1 MENNLYSNLKFK
13 CTFKYVG
20 NYELWDEYVSLGPK
34 IQSIAEECGA
44 VTLKQLN
51 NETKK
56 TTIIIVEM
64 TDEQNFTNAAMKIGA
79 YLAENNMNVEMIS
92 RETLNT
98 PFVQRAS
105 EIVGKMQKIIDS
117 ENLEQSGSQKWN

>member
-1 MENNLYSNLKFK
+1 MENNLHSKLKYQ

-20 NYELWDEYVSLGPK
+20 NHELWGEYVSLGPK

-44 VTLKQLN
+44 VTLKQFN

-98 PFVQRAS
+98 PLVQRAS
-105 EIVGKMQKIIDS
+105 EIVEQMQKIIDS
-117 ENLEQSGSQKWN
+117 KNLEQSGSQKWN

>member
-1 MENNLYSNLKFK
+1 MENNLHSKLKYQ

-20 NYELWDEYVSLGPK
+20 NHELWDEYVSLGPK

-79 YLAENNMNVEMIS
+79 YLAEQNMNVEMIN
-92 RETLNT
+92 RETLNR
-98 PFVQRAS
+98 PLVQHAS
-105 EIVGKMQKIIDS
+105 TIVGQMQNIIDS
-117 ENLEQSGSQKWN
+117 KTLEKMTAKV

>member
-1 MENNLYSNLKFK
+1 MENNLHSNLKFK

-20 NYELWDEYVSLGPK
+20 NHELWDEYVSLGPE
-34 IQSIAEECGA
+34 IQSIWEECGA

-98 PFVQRAS
+98 PLVQRAS
-105 EIVGKMQKIIDS
+105 EIVEQMQKIIDS
-117 ENLEQSGSQKWN
+117 KNLEQSGSQKWN

>member
-1 MENNLYSNLKFK
+1 MEKNLRSNIRYR

-20 NYELWDEYVSLGPK
+20 NHENWDEYVSLGPEIQK
-34 IQSIAEECGA
+34 IGEKSGA
-44 VTLKQLN
+44 VTLKQIN
-51 NETKK
+51 DETKK
-56 TTIIIVEM
+56 TTTIIVDM
-64 TDEQNFTNAAMKIGA
+64 QDEQNFTNAAMKIGA
-79 YLAENNMNVEMIS
+79 FLAEKNMNVEMIS

-98 PFVQRAS
+98 PLVQRAS

>member
-1 MENNLYSNLKFK
+1 MVKNLHSNLKYQ

-20 NYELWDEYVSLGPK
+20 NHEQWDEYVSLGPK

-51 NETKK
+51 NEPKK

-98 PFVQRAS
+98 PLVQRAS
-105 EIVGKMQKIIDS
+105 EIVEQMQKIIDS
-117 ENLEQSGSQKWN
+117 KNLEQSGSQKWN

>member
-1 MENNLYSNLKFK
+1 MENNLHSKLKYQ

-20 NYELWDEYVSLGPK
+20 NHELWGEYVSLGPK

-98 PFVQRAS
+98 PLVQRAS
-105 EIVGKMQKIIDS
+105 EIVEQMQKIIDS
-117 ENLEQSGSQKWN
+117 KNLEQSGSQKWN

>member
-1 MENNLYSNLKFK
+1 MVKNLRSNIRYI

-20 NYELWDEYVSLGPK
+20 NHEKWDEYVSLGPEIQK
-34 IQSIAEECGA
+34 IGEKSGA
-44 VTLKQLN
+44 VTLKQIN
-51 NETKK
+51 DETKK
-56 TTIIIVEM
+56 TTTIIVDM
-64 TDEQNFTNAAMKIGA
+64 QDEKHFTNAALKIGA
-79 YLAENNMNVEMIS
+79 FLAENNMNVEMIS

-98 PFVQRAS
+98 PLVQRAS

>member
-20 NYELWDEYVSLGPK
+20 NHELWGEYVSLGPK

-98 PFVQRAS
+98 PLVQRAS
-105 EIVGKMQKIIDS
+105 EIVEQMQKIIDS
-117 ENLEQSGSQKWN
+117 KNLEQSGSQKWN

>member
-20 NYELWDEYVSLGPK
+20 NHELWDEYVSLGPK

-98 PFVQRAS
+98 PLVQRAS
-105 EIVGKMQKIIDS
+105 EIVEQMQKIIDS
-117 ENLEQSGSQKWN
+117 GY